1 MKTHWT
7 CIIYPYCSS
16 VHFVFSFPA
25 VCYRKL
31 WRCTLDQCCKNHL
44 DLLSATH
51 NWNRI
56 QLILLLATNPEPP
69 PPHTHTHSIKTHC
82 EVTKWSHSQSRTKL
96 KVVTWGFKKWNEH
109 ILLYIY
115 AKLCK
120 ILQKMM
126 KKLKRPNSLFLQGGV
141 SSAVL
146 KTWKTRKTKMWVT
159 QIFQILYAIQ
169 GTTMWN
175 RHWREFSISKNLVRI
190 SSENSR
196 SITRNPFSFLV
207 PFCKFKILE
216 LVSIREIKKEQILN
230 LSRTTRL

>member
-1 MKTHWT
+1 M
-7 CIIYPYCSS
+7 
-16 VHFVFSFPA
+16 
-25 VCYRKL
+25 
-31 WRCTLDQCCKNHL
+31 
-44 DLLSATH
+44 
-51 NWNRI
+51 
-56 QLILLLATNPEPP
+56 LLATNPEPP
-69 PPHTHTHSIKTHC
+69 RPHTHTHSIKTHC

-96 KVVTWGFKKWNEH
+96 TVVTWGFKKWNEH

-146 KTWKTRKTKMWVT
+146 KTWKTRKTEMWVT
-159 QIFQILYAIQ
+159 QIFQMIYAIL

-190 SSENSR
+190 SNENSR
-196 SITRNPFSFLV
+196 TITRNPFLFLV
-207 PFCKFKILE
+207 PFSKFKI
-216 LVSIREIKKEQILN
+216 S
-230 LSRTTRL
+230 